1 MDLPTTRPRSQ
12 PSMRTHVVL
21 QRLEAERALAAEIA
35 DLVAQR
41 RAAGHGAVLGLAT
54 GGTMRGVYA
63 ELVRLHRDEGLDLSD
78 VSTFNLDEYL
88 GLPAGDPRSCRSFM
102 QTEFFDS
109 VNLDPER
116 CLVPDPELARAD
128 PVGYCQGWE
137 EAIQRAGG
145 IDLQLLGLGRNGHV
159 AFNEPGSPRESRTR
173 VVELDDVTR
182 EDAVREFG
190 TQGAV
195 PRRAITMGVA
205 TILDARRLRVLAFG
219 AHKADIVRRVLT
231 EEPGP
236 QLPGTWLAGHA
247 DLQVWL
253 DRDAASWLPAELR

>member
-12 PSMRTHVVL
+12 PRMRTHVVL
-21 QRLEAERALAAEIA
+21 QRRESERAVAHEIA
-35 DLVAQR
+35 DLIATC

-88 GLPAGDPRSCRSFM
+88 GLSAGDPRSCRSFM

-109 VNLDPER
+109 VNLDPKR

-128 PVGYCQGWE
+128 PEGYCQGWE
-137 EAIQRAGG
+137 QAIQRAGG

-173 VVELDDVTR
+173 VVELDDITR
-182 EDAVREFG
+182 EDAVRAFG
-190 TQGAV
+190 TQDAV

-219 AHKADIVRRVLT
+219 AHKAEIVRAVLT
-231 EEPGP
+231 GEPGP
-236 QLPGTWLAGHA
+236 RLPGTWLTAHA

-253 DRDAASWLPAELR
+253 DRDAAEELPAELR